1 MILTLVLLGRYI
13 EAGARARAAE
23 GISRLVRLAPVTA
36 RKSVPGGGTA
46 DVPVASLGAG
56 DLVEVVPGERMPVDG
71 TVVEGASEADEALL
85 SGKSAPVPKT
95 AGDPV
100 VAGALNG
107 TGRLLVRVAR
117 TGADTV
123 LSRIVQ
129 AVEEAQARK
138 APIQRLAD
146 RVVRGFVPS
155 IMLVAVGTILLRLHE
170 DPSPCRPDGG
180 DLGAGIACPC
190 ALGLATPLAVLV
202 GTTSAQARG
211 ILVRGADVLEQAAR
225 VRCVLFDK
233 TGTLTLGGPG

>member
-1 MILTLVLLGRYI
+1 M
-13 EAGARARAAE
+13 
-23 GISRLVRLAPVTA
+23 RLAPVTA

-46 DVPVASLGAG
+46 DVPVASLAAG

-85 SGKSAPVPKT
+85 SGESAPVPKT

-155 IMLVAVGTILLRLHE
+155 IVLVAVGTILLRLH
-170 DPSPCRPDGG
+170 GG
-180 DLGAGIACPC
+180 IPPHAALMAGISVLVIACPC
-190 ALGLATPLAVLV
+190 ALGLATPLAC
-202 GTTSAQARG
+202 SSEPPRRRRG
-211 ILVRGADVLEQAAR
+211 ESSSAAR
-225 VRCVLFDK
+225 MSWNRR
-233 TGTLTLGGPG
+233 PGCGASCSTRRGRSPSDAPG